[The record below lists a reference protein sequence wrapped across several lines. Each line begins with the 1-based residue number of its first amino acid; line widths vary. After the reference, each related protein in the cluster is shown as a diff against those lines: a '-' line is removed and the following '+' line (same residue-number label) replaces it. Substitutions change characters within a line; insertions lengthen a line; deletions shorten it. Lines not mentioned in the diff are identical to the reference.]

1 MRASRVTAET
11 VGQWESGERMPSFS
25 QLERLALRYRRPV
38 AVFFFPAP
46 PEEAGIEQKLRAL
59 PAQAAQSLPP
69 HIRHLVRSAMAMQ
82 INLAQLHGD
91 ERPDALR
98 QFRSA
103 VKNLTG
109 RDNLHKLAAVVRKL
123 LGISLKQQFS
133 WRDPEVAFNHWRQAV
148 EECGIWVFK
157 NSFRGPDNSGDRR
170 YCGFCLDDARYPLIY
185 INNEMAK
192 QRQIFTLFHELAHLI
207 IGKGGVDF
215 RESSEA
221 DFAGQQRQE
230 EIFCNAFAA
239 AFLVP
244 GTGEAEMGKLPDDR
258 QILDLARKYSVSREV
273 ILRKYLDRGKVSQ
286 DYYDKM
292 KRQWQDEWHS
302 IDNNAPAKAKPK
314 GGNPY
319 LNKKAYLGS
328 KYMRVAF
335 AKYYAQQID
344 EYQLAIYLD
353 TKIGQ
358 LSILEGYMSE
368 QDQGKK

>member
-1 MRASRVTAET
+1 
-11 VGQWESGERMPSFS
+11 
-25 QLERLALRYRRPV
+25 
-38 AVFFFPAP
+38 
-46 PEEAGIEQKLRAL
+46 
-59 PAQAAQSLPP
+59 
-69 HIRHLVRSAMAMQ
+69 
-82 INLAQLHGD
+82 
-91 ERPDALR
+91 
-98 QFRSA
+98 
-103 VKNLTG
+103 
-109 RDNLHKLAAVVRKL
+109 
-123 LGISLKQQFS
+123 
-133 WRDPEVAFNHWRQAV
+133 
-148 EECGIWVFK
+148 
-157 NSFRGPDNSGDRR
+157 
-170 YCGFCLDDARYPLIY
+170 
-185 INNEMAK
+185 
-192 QRQIFTLFHELAHLI
+192 
-207 IGKGGVDF
+207 
-215 RESSEA
+215 
-221 DFAGQQRQE
+221 
-230 EIFCNAFAA
+230 AFAA

-314 GGNPY
+314 GGKPY